1 MPTTLTLFF
10 QDETGHEQQIVV
22 QANPFSI
29 GRAEGNDLVINDS
42 GMSRRHALL
51 TFFNDVAQVTD
62 CGSANGT
69 LVNTKPINGN
79 ATLKNGDLLTLGL
92 HCKIRV
98 QIAAAAVQA
107 SQPVTANHAPPI
119 VLSPPTPASSPTQNF
134 TLPKLSPMI
143 MAGAATGLILLVA
156 MIAVAVVAFKP
167 KPQPPIVTE
176 GTPPII
182 FTPSTPAETPTNAS
196 GDSPPPPPPTV
207 IVPGNDSLEK
217 NAVNVI
223 RNISNEQSYPFTPN
237 VLAEIK
243 RRSEQYANA
252 NIAAIVKSF
261 ATRGAE
267 VATAARSQGIKPEM
281 VFYLGLAE
289 TNGGQNG
296 DPIAAARGAIAEVIF
311 LRDHFGTNFA
321 EQALLVIAA
330 TKVPGGNKKSHP
342 LLACMRNK
350 IKNPQ
355 AERNVWFLHEHGC
368 LSDTAYEFVLK
379 FLAYGVI
386 AQKG

>member
-1 MPTTLTLFF
+1 MPATLTLFF

-98 QIAAAAVQA
+98 QIAAAVAHA
-107 SQPVTANHAPPI
+107 SPPVIPNHAPPI
-119 VLSPPTPASSPTQNF
+119 ISSPPPSGSSLTLNF
-134 TLPKLSPMI
+134 TLPKLSPMM
-143 MAGAATGLILLVA
+143 MAGAATGLILL
-156 MIAVAVVAFKP
+156 IAVIAIAVVAFKP
-167 KPQPPIVTE
+167 KPQPPKVTE

-182 FTPSTPAETPTNAS
+182 FTPSTPAETPTNAPDNS
-196 GDSPPPPPPTV
+196 SPQPPPTV
-207 IVPGNDSLEK
+207 IVPSNDSLEK

-223 RNISNEQSYPFTPN
+223 RNISNEQSYPFTPP

-267 VATAARSQGIKPEM
+267 VATAARSQGIKPDM

-289 TNGGQNG
+289 TNGGQSG
-296 DPIAAARGAIAEVIF
+296 DPIAAARQAIAEVNF

-321 EQALLVIAA
+321 DQALLVIAA
-330 TKVPGGNKKSHP
+330 TQAPGGNKKSHP
-342 LLACMRNK
+342 WLACMRSK

-355 AERNVWFLHEHGC
+355 AERNVWFLHQQGC
-368 LSDTAYEFVLK
+368 VSDTAYDFVLK
-379 FLAYGVI
+379 FLAYGVL